1 MAGLSVAAT
10 VVPQGISYAQLAGL
24 PSVFGLYGAFVPVWM
39 YAALGSSK
47 HLVGGEVGIVA
58 RWGVDC
64 CAMHGA
70 TVNIHCACQALEYLS
85 THHRLQQV
93 PYTHT

>member
-10 VVPQGISYAQLAGL
+10 VVPQGISYAGLAGL

-47 HLVGGEVGIVA
+47 HLVCGEHQQCSFPAMSTCTQHRPPSSHIITNPGGWSSGRDVHVA
-58 RWGVDC
+58 VFW
-64 CAMHGA
+64 H
-70 TVNIHCACQALEYLS
+70 Q
-85 THHRLQQV
+85 
-93 PYTHT
+93 